1 MCKDRGGNGG
11 QERLELTKERN
22 MPLQTENKKYR
33 HAMHAR
39 VIFWGV
45 DGLIETLKVIST
57 FLEQERRV
65 LTRKRTKM
73 SN

>member
-1 MCKDRGGNGG
+1 
-11 QERLELTKERN
+11 
-22 MPLQTENKKYR
+22 
-33 HAMHAR
+33 MHAR

-45 DGLIETLKVIST
+45 GGLLETLSVMST
-57 FLEQERRV
+57 FLQKERGV